1 MGELRLTSL
10 MADRNVLDTHALV
23 WFLVGSPKLG
33 ANARAI
39 LEDPDASLCLPLIAL
54 AEACWMVEKGRTPTI
69 PSVSAL
75 LAAVD
80 ADQRVALVPLDRA
93 ILDLSLTLT
102 AVPELHDRLIVA
114 TALYQ
119 AENGISVAL
128 LTRDASI
135 TACSPVAIVW

>member
-1 MGELRLTSL
+1 

-39 LEDPDASLCLPLIAL
+39 LEDPGASLCLPLIAL

-80 ADQRVALVPLDRA
+80 ADQRLALAPLDRA

-102 AVPELHDRLIVA
+102 AVPEMHDRLIVA
-114 TALYQ
+114 TALCQ
-119 AENGISVAL
+119 AESGISVAL

-135 TACSPVAIVW
+135 TACGPVAIVW